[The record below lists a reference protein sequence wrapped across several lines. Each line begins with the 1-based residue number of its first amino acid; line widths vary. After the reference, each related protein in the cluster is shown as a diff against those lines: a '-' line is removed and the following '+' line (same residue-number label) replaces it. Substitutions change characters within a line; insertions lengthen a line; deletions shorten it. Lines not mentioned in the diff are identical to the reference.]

1 MRVVLS
7 MLNVLMR
14 AVGRQELIVVVFSL
28 LFACVY
34 GMKVDFSRLRQIRK
48 PFLADKRSGDC
59 TGNPCPADKPFL
71 CKTQSKCIALENV
84 CDHNM
89 NCDDGF
95 DENPALCNARNR
107 PSVEDLEKF
116 LIRNEKWIIPRVFDG
131 ADPEFVAHSL
141 AVSSDIEE
149 LKLMLGIGGE
159 AEHNLHDAF
168 MAVMEG
174 DERPLLKLGMPE
186 EEWYDVQYNLNKLIE
201 GGLQV

>member
-95 DENPALCNARNR
+95 DENPALCNA
-107 PSVEDLEKF
+107 
-116 LIRNEKWIIPRVFDG
+116 I
-131 ADPEFVAHSL
+131 
-141 AVSSDIEE
+141 SSDIEE